1 MTKIRHKDLATVHDI
16 IGSILSPPGDT
27 IQEHIDFI
35 EMIQSQLAHKI
46 GVPLEKIKDV
56 ITGNDKITPQFTIKL
71 EKALGIPANF
81 WLNREK
87 TYRKELNQLYQQKE
101 LESQND

>member
-1 MTKIRHKDLATVHDI
+1 MATVYDI
-16 IGSILSPPGDT
+16 TESILSPPGDT
-27 IQEHIDFI
+27 IQEHIVFI
-35 EMIQSQLAHKI
+35 EMTQSQLAHKM

-56 ITGNDKITPQFTIKL
+56 ITGKFKITPQFASKL

-87 TYRKELNQLYQQKE
+87 AYRKELNQLYQLKE
-101 LESQND
+101 LETQKD